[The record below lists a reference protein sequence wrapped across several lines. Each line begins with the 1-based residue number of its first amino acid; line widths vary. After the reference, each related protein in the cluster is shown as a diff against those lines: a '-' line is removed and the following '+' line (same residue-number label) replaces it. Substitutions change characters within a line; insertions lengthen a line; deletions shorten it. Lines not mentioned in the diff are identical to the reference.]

1 MFVMISG
8 KPLLV
13 LGEAQRLEKLAA
25 ALQTLG
31 GLGLGQT
38 LGGLGLGQALYTTQA
53 LAVVV
58 GVEEQLLPLVE
69 AGSQEDLSDLQN
81 CHSS

>member
-1 MFVMISG
+1 M
-8 KPLLV
+8 
-13 LGEAQRLEKLAA
+13 
-25 ALQTLG
+25 
-31 GLGLGQT
+31 
-38 LGGLGLGQALYTTQA
+38 GQALCTAQVW
-53 LAVVV
+53 AVVV

>member
-1 MFVMISG
+1 MMISG

-13 LGEAQRLEKLAA
+13 IGEAQRRGKLAA
-25 ALQTLG
+25 APR
-31 GLGLGQT
+31 T
-38 LGGLGLGQALYTTQA
+38 LGGLGLGQALGGPGLGQA
-53 LAVVV
+53 LYTAQASAVVV

-69 AGSQEDLSDLQN
+69 ADSQEDLSDLQN